1 MDKGDENEI
10 DEYLHF
16 NDQQEHERSTIF
28 PFIYPKE
35 FRYQA
40 LLSEQTVF
48 VGKFKTQTQPIK
60 SQFKLAFLMDV
71 EEPWFL
77 FLKNFLY

>member
-1 MDKGDENEI
+1 MKEGVQTMDKGDDNEI

-40 LLSEQTVF
+40 LLSE
-48 VGKFKTQTQPIK
+48 
-60 SQFKLAFLMDV
+60 
-71 EEPWFL
+71 
-77 FLKNFLY
+77 